1 MRSDMGPLPRTTR
14 STQVAR
20 TEAIELTRTKI
31 LNQAGSPKRKG
42 TGPNGGGDGTGG
54 TGGRRKS
61 RGTAGAAAAS
71 ASANF
76 NDEGSAATAGAK
88 AAKQDD
94 AEKRKVAR
102 KVLKAASSTCKPGF
116 RVGMPGNVRPVSLT
130 VATTR
135 VR

>member
-1 MRSDMGPLPRTTR
+1 M
-14 STQVAR
+14 
-20 TEAIELTRTKI
+20 
-31 LNQAGSPKRKG
+31 
-42 TGPNGGGDGTGG
+42 
-54 TGGRRKS
+54 S

-76 NDEGSAATAGAK
+76 NDEGSRATAGAK

-102 KVLKAASSTCKPGF
+102 KVLKEASSTSKPGF